1 MPTQEILDE
10 MTLEMEE
17 VCEKFKNEI
26 AKVRTGRATPGLLDS
41 VRVDA
46 YGAKTPINQVGTI
59 TVPESRLLQIQAWD
73 TSLLG
78 AIEKAILKSD
88 LGLTPMNDGKVIR
101 INIPALTEER
111 RRELVRQIKKTAEE
125 FRVRI
130 RNVRRDANEALK
142 KKKNAKEI
150 SEDDM
155 FRAQEETQK
164 ATDRF
169 IKEID
174 RMLAEKEKEV
184 MEV

>member
-1 MPTQEILDE
+1 MATQEIIDE

-17 VCEKFKNEI
+17 VCEKFKGEI
-26 AKVRTGRATPGLLDS
+26 AKVRTGRATPSLLDP

-46 YGAKTPINQVGTI
+46 YGAKTPINQVATV

-111 RRELVRQIKKTAEE
+111 RRELVKQIRKTAEE

-130 RNVRRDANEALK
+130 RNARRDANEALK

-155 FRAQEETQK
+155 FRAQDETQK